1 MRPSCIFFP
10 LVHPANFYSFQPGP
24 VPWVSG
30 EGAAPGGGRAEE
42 PVWPPVS
49 IMLRKKNK
57 RKLCWIF
64 LFGCF
69 GVFLIYMEV
78 LWL

>member
-1 MRPSCIFFP
+1 MRPSCIFF
-10 LVHPANFYSFQPGP
+10 LLSTQQTFTAFLPGP

-49 IMLRKKNK
+49 IMLRKK
-57 RKLCWIF
+57 
-64 LFGCF
+64 
-69 GVFLIYMEV
+69 E
-78 LWL
+78 